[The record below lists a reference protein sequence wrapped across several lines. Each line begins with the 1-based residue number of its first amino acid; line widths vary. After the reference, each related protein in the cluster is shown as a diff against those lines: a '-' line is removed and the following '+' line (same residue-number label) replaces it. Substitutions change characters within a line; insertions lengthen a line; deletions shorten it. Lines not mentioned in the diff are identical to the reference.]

1 MMNWII
7 GIVITGLMFVYLWI
21 LWDIILN
28 DWENVDI
35 GLNIEELESDLYNGL
50 HLQRGEDD

>member
-1 MMNWII
+1 MNWII

>member
-7 GIVITGLMFVYLWI
+7 GIVITGLIFVYLWI

-35 GLNIEELESDLYNGL
+35 DLDIEELESDLYHGL
-50 HLQRGEDD
+50 HLRRGDDD